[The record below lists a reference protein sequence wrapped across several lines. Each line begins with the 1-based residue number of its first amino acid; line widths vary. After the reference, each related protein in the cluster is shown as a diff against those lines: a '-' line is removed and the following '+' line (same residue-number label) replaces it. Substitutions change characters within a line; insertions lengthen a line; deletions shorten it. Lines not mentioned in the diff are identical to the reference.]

1 MNAAHSLRAIAT
13 ATATA
18 LALAVVGLVAG
29 PAQAAESVSVGSKRF
44 TESYILGE
52 VITQTAR
59 GAGAVA
65 EHRQGL
71 GNTAVVVEALKTGSI
86 DVYPEYLGT
95 VEREILKLPT
105 GSPRA
110 AIDEKLRAMGLAMG
124 VPLGFANGYALAA
137 SAEVARQHGLTT
149 LGDLR
154 KAPDLRIAISQ
165 EFLGREDGWP
175 GLSKRYQL
183 PQRPTSID
191 HGLSYQ
197 ALQSRR
203 IDLTDIYTT
212 DARIAD
218 LGLVTLQDDE
228 NYFPRYDA
236 VLLYR
241 ADLPTRAPQAWQ
253 KIAALEGRIDVTR
266 MIAMNAQAELQGRAF
281 PAIAAAFLAGQATPA
296 AATAPATTASTATA
310 QARPSLSSAIF
321 GGDFWRLTRD
331 HLWLVAVSVGI
342 AVLIGIPLGTLA
354 AARAWLG
361 QGVLGLVGL
370 LQTIPSLALLAAL
383 IPLLGRIGTVPA
395 IVALS
400 LYALLPIVR
409 NTAVGLMQVPQGTRQ
424 AAVALGMTPA
434 QSWRLVKLP
443 LALPVI
449 VAGIKTATVMTVGTA
464 TIAAFIGAGGYGE
477 RIAQGLALNDGTTLL
492 AGAIPSA
499 GLAIVFQVMFEV
511 VERVFRRQG
520 GGA

>member
-1 MNAAHSLRAIAT
+1 MNVIRPLRFAAH
-13 ATATA
+13 A
-18 LALAVVGLVAG
+18 LALLMAG
-29 PAQAAESVSVGSKRF
+29 ALLSPALHAAEQLAVGSKRF

-52 VITQTAR
+52 VITQAAR
-59 GAGAVA
+59 QGGATA

-105 GSPRA
+105 GSSRE
-110 AIDEKLRAMGLAMG
+110 AIDQKLREMGLALG

-137 SAEVARQHGLTT
+137 SAEVARKHGLKT

-154 KAPDLRIAISQ
+154 NAPDLRIAISQ

-175 GLSKRYQL
+175 GLARRYQL

-197 ALQSRR
+197 ALASQR

-218 LGLVTLQDDE
+218 LGLVTLQDNA

-241 ADLPTRAPQAWQ
+241 ADLPTRAPQAWRQ
-253 KIAALEGRIDVTR
+253 IAALEGRIDVTR
-266 MIAMNAQAELQGRAF
+266 MITMNAQAELHGQAF
-281 PAIAAAFLAGQATPA
+281 PAIAADFLAGKATPA
-296 AATAPATTASTATA
+296 AAPASAATA
-310 QARPSLSSAIF
+310 AAPQARPSLSSAIF
-321 GGDFWRLTRD
+321 GGNFWRLTRD

-361 QGVLGLVGL
+361 QGILGFVGL
-370 LQTIPSLALLAAL
+370 LQTVPSLALLAAL

-409 NTAVGLMQVPQGTRQ
+409 NTAVGLMQVPKGTQQ

-434 QSWRLVKLP
+434 QSWRLVLLP

-449 VAGIKTATVMTVGTA
+449 IAGVKTATVMTVGTA

-499 GLAIVFQVMFEV
+499 GLAVLIQVVFEV
-511 VERVFRRQG
+511 VERMFRQP
-520 GGA
+520 GAAAS

>member
-1 MNAAHSLRAIAT
+1 MNPAPLPLRTAAAAT
-13 ATATA
+13 LLL
-18 LALAVVGLVAG
+18 LASILAWPL
-29 PAQAAESVSVGSKRF
+29 QAAAEQLAVGSKRF

-52 VITQTAR
+52 VITQAAR
-59 GAGAVA
+59 QGGATA

-71 GNTAVVVEALKTGSI
+71 GNTAVVVEALKAGSI
-86 DVYPEYLGT
+86 DVYAEYLGT

-105 GSPRA
+105 GSPRDL
-110 AIDEKLRAMGLAMG
+110 IDQRLRDMGLALG
-124 VPLGFANGYALAA
+124 VPLGFSNSYALAT
-137 SAEVARQHGLTT
+137 SGEVARQHRLTT
-149 LGDLR
+149 IGDLR
-154 KAPDLRIAISQ
+154 SAPDLRVAISQ

-175 GLSKRYQL
+175 GLAKRYQL

-197 ALQSRR
+197 ALESKR

-218 LGLVTLQDDE
+218 LGLVTLQDDAQ
-228 NYFPRYDA
+228 YFPRYDA

-241 ADLPTRAPQAWQ
+241 ADLPARAPQAWQ
-253 KIAALEGRIDVTR
+253 KIAALQGRIDVTR
-266 MIAMNAQAELQGRAF
+266 MIAMNAQAELQGQPF
-281 PAIAAAFLAGQATPA
+281 PAIAADFLAGKATP
-296 AATAPATTASTATA
+296 ATAPANAASAASTAPP
-310 QARPSLSSAIF
+310 QARPSLSAAIF

-342 AVLIGIPLGTLA
+342 AVLIGIPLGSLA
-354 AARAWLG
+354 AARALLG
-361 QGVLGLVGL
+361 QGILGFVGL
-370 LQTIPSLALLAAL
+370 LQTVPSLALLAAL

-409 NTAVGLMQVPQGTRQ
+409 NTAVGLMQVPKGTQQ

-434 QSWRLVKLP
+434 QSWRLVLLP

-449 VAGIKTATVMTVGTA
+449 IAGVKTATVMTVGTA

-499 GLAIVFQVMFEV
+499 GLAILIQIVFEV
-511 VERVFRRQG
+511 AERMLRQQPAAAG
-520 GGA
+520 

>member
-1 MNAAHSLRAIAT
+1 MHPTRLPWRTAAKAT
-13 ATATA
+13 LLV
-18 LALAVVGLVAG
+18 LASTLAWPLQA
-29 PAQAAESVSVGSKRF
+29 AAESLAVGSKRF

-52 VITQTAR
+52 VITQAAR
-59 GAGAVA
+59 QGGATA

-86 DVYPEYLGT
+86 DIYPEYLGT

-105 GSPRA
+105 GSPRET
-110 AIDEKLRAMGLAMG
+110 IDRRLREMGLAMG
-124 VPLGFANGYALAA
+124 VPLGFSNSYALAA
-137 SAEVARQHGLTT
+137 SAEVARKHQLKT

-154 KAPDLRIAISQ
+154 NAPDLRIAISQ

-197 ALQSRR
+197 ALASQR

-218 LGLVTLQDDE
+218 LGLVTLQDDA

-253 KIAALEGRIDVTR
+253 QIAALEGRIDVTR
-266 MIAMNAQAELQGRAF
+266 MIAMNAQAELQGQAF
-281 PAIAAAFLAGQATPA
+281 PAIAAGFLAGAAQPA
-296 AATAPATTASTATA
+296 AAPATAASTATA
-310 QARPSLSSAIF
+310 PQARPSLSSAIF

-361 QGVLGLVGL
+361 QGILGFVGL
-370 LQTIPSLALLAAL
+370 LQTVPSLALLAAL

-409 NTAVGLMQVPQGTRQ
+409 NTAVGLLQVPQGTRQ

-434 QSWRLVKLP
+434 QSWRLVLLP

-499 GLAIVFQVMFEV
+499 GLAVIFQVVFEV
-511 VERVFRRQG
+511 VERIFRRQG
-520 GGA
+520 AAPG

>member
-1 MNAAHSLRAIAT
+1 MNAAHSLRAIATAT

-52 VITQTAR
+52 VITQAAR

-86 DVYPEYLGT
+86 DIYPEYLGT

-197 ALQSRR
+197 ALQSQR

-241 ADLPTRAPQAWQ
+241 ADLPARAPQAWQ

-266 MIAMNAQAELQGRAF
+266 MIAMNAQAELQGQAF
-281 PAIAAAFLAGQATPA
+281 PTIAAGFLADGAKPATATPTST
-296 AATAPATTASTATA
+296 AATPP
-310 QARPSLSSAIF
+310 ARPSLSSAIF

-424 AAVALGMTPA
+424 AAIALGMTPA

-499 GLAIVFQVMFEV
+499 GLAIVFQVVFEA

-520 GGA
+520 GEA

>member
-1 MNAAHSLRAIAT
+1 MNVIRPLRFAAH
-13 ATATA
+13 A
-18 LALAVVGLVAG
+18 LALLMAG
-29 PAQAAESVSVGSKRF
+29 ALLSPALHAAEQLAIGSKRF

-52 VITQTAR
+52 VITLAAR
-59 GAGAVA
+59 QGGATA

-105 GSPRA
+105 GSSRQ
-110 AIDEKLRAMGLAMG
+110 AIDQKLREMGLALG

-137 SAEVARQHGLTT
+137 SAEVARKHGLQT
-149 LGDLR
+149 LGDLQR
-154 KAPDLRIAISQ
+154 APDLRIAISQ

-175 GLSKRYQL
+175 GLSRRYQL

-197 ALQSRR
+197 ALASQR

-218 LGLVTLQDDE
+218 LGLVTLQDNA

-241 ADLPTRAPQAWQ
+241 ADLPTRAPQAWRQ
-253 KIAALEGRIDVTR
+253 IAALEGRIDVTR
-266 MIAMNAQAELQGRAF
+266 MIAMNAQAELHGQAF
-281 PAIAAAFLAGQATPA
+281 PAIAADFLAGKATPA
-296 AATAPATTASTATA
+296 AAPASASSAATA
-310 QARPSLSSAIF
+310 AAPPARPSLSTAIF
-321 GGDFWRLTRD
+321 GGNFWRLTRD

-361 QGVLGLVGL
+361 QGILGFVGL
-370 LQTIPSLALLAAL
+370 LQTVPSLALLAAL

-409 NTAVGLMQVPQGTRQ
+409 NTAVGLMQVPKGTQQ

-434 QSWRLVKLP
+434 QSWRLVLLP

-449 VAGIKTATVMTVGTA
+449 IAGVKTATVMTVGTA

-499 GLAIVFQVMFEV
+499 GLAVLIQVVFEV
-511 VERVFRRQG
+511 VERMFRQP
-520 GGA
+520 GAAAS

>member
-1 MNAAHSLRAIAT
+1 MNPARLHLRTAVSAT
-13 ATATA
+13 LLL
-18 LALAVVGLVAG
+18 LASTLAWPL
-29 PAQAAESVSVGSKRF
+29 QAAEALAVGSKRF

-52 VITQTAR
+52 VITQAAR
-59 GAGAVA
+59 QGGATA

-86 DVYPEYLGT
+86 DVYAEYLGT

-105 GSPRA
+105 GSPADLIAQR
-110 AIDEKLRAMGLAMG
+110 LRDMGLALG
-124 VPLGFANGYALAA
+124 VPLGFSNSYALAA
-137 SAEVARQHGLTT
+137 SAEVARQHKLKT

-154 KAPDLRIAISQ
+154 NAPDLRIAISQ

-175 GLSKRYQL
+175 GLARRYQL

-197 ALQSRR
+197 ALASQR

-218 LGLVTLQDDE
+218 LGLVTLQDDA

-241 ADLPTRAPQAWQ
+241 ADLPARAPQAWQ
-253 KIAALEGRIDVTR
+253 KIAALQGRIDVTR
-266 MIAMNAQAELQGRAF
+266 MIAMNAQAELHGQAF
-281 PAIAAAFLAGQATPA
+281 PAIAADFLAGKATPA
-296 AATAPATTASTATA
+296 ASAAASAASAAAP

-354 AARAWLG
+354 AARALLG
-361 QGVLGLVGL
+361 QGILGFVGL
-370 LQTIPSLALLAAL
+370 LQTVPSLALLAAL

-424 AAVALGMTPA
+424 AAVALGMTPT
-434 QSWRLVKLP
+434 QSWRLVLLP

-499 GLAIVFQVMFEV
+499 GLAVIFQLVFEV

-520 GGA
+520 PG

>member
-1 MNAAHSLRAIAT
+1 MNVIRPLRFAAH
-13 ATATA
+13 A
-18 LALAVVGLVAG
+18 LALLMAG
-29 PAQAAESVSVGSKRF
+29 ALLSPALHAAEQLAIGSKRF

-52 VITQTAR
+52 VITQAAR
-59 GAGAVA
+59 QGGATA

-105 GSPRA
+105 GSSRE
-110 AIDEKLRAMGLAMG
+110 AIDQKLREMGLALG
-124 VPLGFANGYALAA
+124 VPLGFSNGYALAA
-137 SAEVARQHGLTT
+137 SAEVARQHGLQT

-154 KAPDLRIAISQ
+154 NAPDLRIAISQ

-175 GLSKRYQL
+175 GLARRYQL

-197 ALQSRR
+197 ALASQR

-218 LGLVTLQDDE
+218 LGLVTLQDDA

-241 ADLPTRAPQAWQ
+241 ADLPTRAPQAWRQ
-253 KIAALEGRIDVTR
+253 IAALEGRIDVTR
-266 MIAMNAQAELQGRAF
+266 MITMNAQAELHGQAF
-281 PAIAAAFLAGQATPA
+281 PAIAADFLAGKATPA
-296 AATAPATTASTATA
+296 AAPASAATA
-310 QARPSLSSAIF
+310 AAPQARPSLSSAIF
-321 GGDFWRLTRD
+321 GGNFWRLTRD

-361 QGVLGLVGL
+361 QGILGFVGL
-370 LQTIPSLALLAAL
+370 LQTVPSLALLAAL

-409 NTAVGLMQVPQGTRQ
+409 NTAVGLMQVPKGTQQ

-434 QSWRLVKLP
+434 QSWRLVLLP

-449 VAGIKTATVMTVGTA
+449 IAGVKTATVMTVGTA

-499 GLAIVFQVMFEV
+499 GLAVLIQVVFEV
-511 VERVFRRQG
+511 VERMFRQP
-520 GGA
+520 GAAAS